1 MSSTYHRMQSRMNLY
16 RRQETGD
23 EDVDNSDVGELT
35 ISSHYRQCA
44 ATEGEG
50 EGCPEILWTMVSS
63 LWRVAD
69 YLLPTIIARKT
80 L

>member
-1 MSSTYHRMQSRMNLY
+1 MQNRIHLY
-16 RRQETGD
+16 SWQETGE

-44 ATEGEG
+44 AATEGEG
-50 EGCPEILWTMVSS
+50 EGCPEILWTMASS

>member
-1 MSSTYHRMQSRMNLY
+1 MQNRIHLY
-16 RRQETGD
+16 SWQETGE

-50 EGCPEILWTMVSS
+50 EARAAPKFSGQ
-63 LWRVAD
+63 WRVACGGWRTT
-69 YLLPTIIARKT
+69 YCLQL
-80 L
+80 